1 MLVVFYIMLPET
13 VISFD
18 DVSKTYKS
26 DLGKKAKPA
35 LTELS
40 LSVSQ
45 GEVLGIIGPNGA
57 GKSTAL
63 KILMGFV
70 KQDSGTV
77 RLTEI
82 SPQNPLSH
90 HQLGFLPENPCLYS
104 HLSITDHLKF
114 PAQIASL
121 ATKETKK
128 RTEFILKQ
136 VDLFEVRKSPIKSF
150 SKGMTQRAAL
160 AYALFLEPKVLIL
173 DEPMSG
179 LDPIGRQMVV
189 DIIHDYRKKGT
200 TILFCSHI
208 LSDVER
214 ICDRISI
221 MNRGRIVASTTP
233 KELSDEIYHKQEGD
247 DNMSPLE
254 SFFFYTIQND
264 AP

>member
-1 MLVVFYIMLPET
+1 MPYKTVV
-13 VISFD
+13 SFD
-18 DVSKTYKS
+18 DVRKTYKS
-26 DLGKKAKPA
+26 DIGKKAKPA
-35 LTELS
+35 LTGLS
-40 LSVSQ
+40 LSVQES
-45 GEVLGIIGPNGA
+45 EVLGIIGPNGA

-70 KQDSGTV
+70 KQDNGNVMLGGIT
-77 RLTEI
+77 
-82 SPQNPLSH
+82 PDNPRSH
-90 HQLGFLPENPCLYS
+90 HHLGFLPENPCLYS

-114 PAQIASL
+114 PARIASL
-121 ATKETKK
+121 SN
-128 RTEFILKQ
+128 TEAKNRIEVILKQ
-136 VDLFEVRKSPIKSF
+136 VDLFEVRKMPIKGF

-233 KELSDEIYHKQEGD
+233 TELSEDIGHWQE

-254 SFFFYTIQND
+254 SFFFDTIQND
-264 AP
+264 TP